1 MRLVL
6 RRLLWLGPT
15 LLAITLLSFGI
26 LSTALPSEVDVA
38 DLPLFF
44 NPEPGAVERL
54 ATRALEQIVTS
65 DGQQP
70 EAERTLA
77 RLGGAALPYV
87 LPALEAQSPEGRARV
102 VKALRPVGA
111 RMGLEFDEHWDS
123 SREVLAWSRFWE
135 EHAIDYR
142 PSVARRAVL
151 RLAQRSTQLRDT
163 EVRQLDTYALDELIA
178 QMPPEGAADLE
189 RTRRLA
195 QLAADITGQLQ
206 LELPAEAGLDQ
217 AEGVAS
223 AWQDWW
229 ARHRSHYKTYSGTER
244 IAAMLRDTRYGGWV
258 AQAVRRKLGLLHS
271 GRPVWDVLCEGAR
284 VTLPLFA
291 CGLLGAWLGAVS
303 GGVLSSVDAVRRARI
318 LRWAAVASTALP
330 VLVLAVL
337 AVRWLGDWARHAWL
351 GAILMLFA
359 GAPVALAEGA
369 RGAEE
374 AEAGFPRTLA
384 ALGVSPWRA
393 GLASVRLS
401 SARLVA
407 QLGAHLSQLLTLTCV
422 VESVLGL
429 SGLGSETITA
439 LRDPDLNWLMAVTV
453 GAALFAGV
461 WHVFG
466 EWLSNLLDPR
476 WLGAAGGVG
485 GPA

>member
-6 RRLLWLGPT
+6 RRLLWLGPI

-54 ATRALEQIVTS
+54 ATRALAQIVTS

-77 RLGGAALPYV
+77 TLGGAALPYL

-102 VKALRPVGA
+102 VKALRPVGV
-111 RMGLEFDEHWDS
+111 RMGLEFDEHWDA
-123 SREVLAWSRFWE
+123 SREVLTWSRFWE

-151 RLAQRSTQLRDT
+151 RLGQRSTQLRDT

-217 AEGVAS
+217 AEGV
-223 AWQDWW
+223 
-229 ARHRSHYKTYSGTER
+229 
-244 IAAMLRDTRYGGWV
+244 
-258 AQAVRRKLGLLHS
+258 
-271 GRPVWDVLCEGAR
+271 
-284 VTLPLFA
+284 
-291 CGLLGAWLGAVS
+291 
-303 GGVLSSVDAVRRARI
+303 
-318 LRWAAVASTALP
+318 
-330 VLVLAVL
+330 
-337 AVRWLGDWARHAWL
+337 
-351 GAILMLFA
+351 
-359 GAPVALAEGA
+359 
-369 RGAEE
+369 
-374 AEAGFPRTLA
+374 
-384 ALGVSPWRA
+384 
-393 GLASVRLS
+393 
-401 SARLVA
+401 
-407 QLGAHLSQLLTLTCV
+407 
-422 VESVLGL
+422 
-429 SGLGSETITA
+429 
-439 LRDPDLNWLMAVTV
+439 
-453 GAALFAGV
+453 
-461 WHVFG
+461 
-466 EWLSNLLDPR
+466 
-476 WLGAAGGVG
+476 
-485 GPA
+485 